1 MNSDRPE
8 TGPRVSGGFAPCFPV
23 RDMRAALA
31 HYERL
36 GFDVMAFEDAME
48 WAWVRFGAAELHL
61 FLKKD
66 HDPKTTAAAA
76 DLMVDD
82 VDELERVWNATGVGG
97 TSDPYDTPYRMRE
110 AVHIDVDNNLI
121 RINSPLRM

>member
-1 MNSDRPE
+1 
-8 TGPRVSGGFAPCFPV
+8 V
-23 RDMRAALA
+23 RAALE

-36 GFDVMAFEDAME
+36 GFDVMPFEDGME

-61 FLKKD
+61 FLKAG

-82 VDELERVWNATGVGG
+82 VDELERAWSATGVSG
-97 TSDPYDTPYRMRE
+97 TSDPYDTPYKMRE
-110 AVHIDVDNNLI
+110 AVHVDIDNNLI
-121 RINSPLRM
+121 RINSPLRK

>member
-1 MNSDRPE
+1 
-8 TGPRVSGGFAPCFPV
+8 
-23 RDMRAALA
+23 MRAALA

-36 GFDVMAFEDAME
+36 GFDVMPFEDGME

-61 FLKKD
+61 FLKSD

-82 VDELERVWNATGVGG
+82 VDELARVWSATGVSG
-97 TSDPYDTPYRMRE
+97 TSDPYDTPYKMRE
-110 AVHIDVDNNLI
+110 AVHIDIDNNLI
-121 RINSPLRM
+121 RIDSPLKK